1 LLFCKHDFNH
11 LAKSDA
17 VIRDSP
23 SLGKAKAVQPLL
35 GKAVKAHP
43 FIHTKDNQS
52 DEEKAIYFLISGRFS
67 ACYQHGS
74 DA

>member
-1 LLFCKHDFNH
+1 MDYYNH
-11 LAKSDA
+11 SAKSDA

-52 DEEKAIYFLISGRFS
+52 EEEKAIDRTNLPQVFGLLSMRI
-67 ACYQHGS
+67 
-74 DA
+74 